1 MNIGTYDE
9 NNTPE
14 ACLSDDA
21 DGDTTATESRSRVPV
36 GRWFGRRTAQS
47 APPDERSDILAPPPE
62 RPIIKLIESQLP
74 QTVKQMGE
82 ILSSDMFAQVN
93 VPVRVGA
100 APELKDQELDID
112 REPDQRSLIR
122 VTPEYIQVQLA
133 VRASIQRCKKNNE
146 WVEVGCPRDLAN
158 IFMRQGDFPQL
169 RQLIAIARAPFLRS
183 DGTICDTAG
192 YDPIS
197 RVYYIPSADF
207 GKLPET
213 VNLDGAK
220 AALET
225 LAEPFYQF
233 PYASDASRAGFVA
246 HILTEAARLAIDFSP
261 MFWYTAPD
269 SRTGKTMLSEFAA
282 SIVQGV
288 RPARRPWVDDADEQ
302 RKTLFASLL
311 AGDRSI
317 AFDNLPNSHKFR
329 APTLCAFLTADV
341 WKDRLLGKSET
352 PTAYN
357 LSVVSASG
365 NNVTPASD
373 LAPRS
378 IVVRLDANATREEMR
393 ARTFKIPDLRQYVTD
408 HRAELLM
415 AALTILRA
423 HSQSKHR
430 GPTPLPGFEKW
441 SRLVR
446 DAVLWLG
453 MEDPVETQKGETD
466 EETSNID
473 DAFQLLATMFG
484 DREFISRDIS
494 NIVGGVLD
502 SNGKLAAALQDAGCT
517 EPSNSTKVAYWL
529 RDMRDKVSDGL
540 KLVLSSVTNK
550 NRYRFKP
557 SRDARLPDNAPT
569 IVPQSGNDDL
579 R

>member
-1 MNIGTYDE
+1 MSGPLAE
-9 NNTPE
+9 NNTPD
-14 ACLSDDA
+14 AYLSDDA
-21 DGDTTATESRSRVPV
+21 EVYDAGTVSRSRLVPV
-36 GRWFGRRTAQS
+36 GRWFGRQTAQS
-47 APPDERSDILAPPPE
+47 APPAEHSDILAPPLE
-62 RPIIKLIESQLP
+62 RPIIKLIDSQLP
-74 QTVKQMGE
+74 QTVKQVGE
-82 ILSSDMFAQVN
+82 ILSADIFAQVN

-100 APELKDQELDID
+100 APELKDQELEID

-169 RQLIAIARAPFLRS
+169 RQLVAIARAPFLRS

-213 VNLDGAK
+213 VDLDGAK

-225 LAEPFYQF
+225 LAEPFCQF
-233 PYASDASRAGFVA
+233 PYASQASRAGFVA

-393 ARTFKIPDLRQYVTD
+393 ARTFKIPDLRHYVTE
-408 HRAELLM
+408 HRTELLM

-423 HSQSKHR
+423 HSQSKHK

-446 DAVLWLG
+446 DAVLWLD

-473 DAFQLLATMFG
+473 DAFRLLAAQFG
-484 DREFISRDIS
+484 TKEFTARDVS
-494 NIVGGVLD
+494 NLVGGVLD
-502 SNGKLAAALQDAGCT
+502 VNGTITAALQDAGCS
-517 EPSNSTKVAYWL
+517 ESSNPVKVGYWL
-529 RDMRDKVSDGL
+529 RDMRDKIGSGY
-540 KLVLSSVTNK
+540 KLVLANLTNK
-550 NRYRFKP
+550 NKWRLKP
-557 SRDARLPDNAPT
+557 AREVRLLEKLPAAP
-569 IVPQSGNDDL
+569 VYGNDDL